1 MAQYTINLNNEQ
13 LQVYAVPGS
22 GLLRVHAPG
31 QSSVIYNPLTQTYL
45 DASNGQPTALS
56 HATVNDAE
64 HLQKELNTIDQWRK
78 DYYGGK
84 LKTEYPLPELKT
96 NTQII
101 GLADEMDRL
110 LALAHPNEK
119 SFKDRIRS
127 AKLRDAEKAMVAAL
141 WDIRNNV
148 LAHNQLNPIISL
160 SQEHI
165 DSLER
170 IRDKLAQKRQAQN
183 IMIKGDQIFSAQWSD
198 KVLPKVQVMLQRQY
212 SHVPILDEN
221 RIYQGVFTGESML
234 KALVQESIIEMG
246 TDTRFE
252 DFRHIMDYHIRGN
265 TTEQVVFTKPQTSIA
280 KLAEQVA
287 NHRDKHVKA
296 SLFIVTASGKPTEP
310 VQGLITVWDLPGE
323 G

>member
-1 MAQYTINLNNEQ
+1 MAHYIINLSKEQ
-13 LQVYAVPGS
+13 IQVYAVPGS

-31 QSSVIYNPLTQTYL
+31 QSSVIYNPQTQTSV
-45 DASNGQPTALS
+45 DATNGLPLTFNYAS
-56 HATVNDAE
+56 EKDAE
-64 HLQKELNTIDQWRK
+64 LLYKELNTIDQWRK

-84 LKTEYPLPELKT
+84 LKTEYPMPELKT

-119 SFKDRIRS
+119 NFKDRIRT
-127 AKLRDAEKAMVAAL
+127 AKLRDAEKTMVAAL

-148 LAHNQLNPIISL
+148 LAHNQLNPVVTL
-160 SQEHI
+160 NQEHI
-165 DSLER
+165 NSLER

-183 IMIKGDQIFSAQWSD
+183 IMIKGNQIFSAQWSD
-198 KVLPKVQVMLQRQY
+198 KVLPKVQVMLEKQY
-212 SHVPILDEN
+212 SHVPILDAN

-234 KALVQESIIEMG
+234 KALVQDAIIEMDTG
-246 TDTRFE
+246 TCFK
-252 DFRHIMDYHIRGN
+252 DFRPILDFHIRGN
-265 TTEQVVFTKPQTSIA
+265 ASEQVLFTKPQTSIA

-287 NHRDKHVKA
+287 IHRDKHVKA
-296 SLFIVTASGKPTEP
+296 SLFIVTANGKPTEP